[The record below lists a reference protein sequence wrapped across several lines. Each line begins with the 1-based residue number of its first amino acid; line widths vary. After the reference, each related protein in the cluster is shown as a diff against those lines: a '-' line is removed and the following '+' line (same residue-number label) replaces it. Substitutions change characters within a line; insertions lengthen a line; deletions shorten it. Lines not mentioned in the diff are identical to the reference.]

1 MLLFVCTIKDLVV
14 NFSVNIVSKKKKK
27 HFYNTL
33 IVSFKKFNMV
43 ALFASKMSEMFII
56 ISLSHC
62 RSPVKI
68 TCCVALES
76 TSRSYC

>member
-14 NFSVNIVSKKKKK
+14 NFPVNIVSKKKF
-27 HFYNTL
+27 FYNTL

>member
-14 NFSVNIVSKKKKK
+14 NFPVNIVSKKKKI
-27 HFYNTL
+27 FYKTL